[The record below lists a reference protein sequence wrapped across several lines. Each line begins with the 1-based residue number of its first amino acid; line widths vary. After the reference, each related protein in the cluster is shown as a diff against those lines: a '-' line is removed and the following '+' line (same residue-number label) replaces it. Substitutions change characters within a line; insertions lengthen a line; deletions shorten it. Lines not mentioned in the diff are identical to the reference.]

1 MLPEAWQVRVSPKG
15 RLTGSPPLYSAGVA
29 RDYRAVARDRLS
41 AEELPQVQ
49 IVPAISHNNELQVW
63 IRTGYYRGGTSGV
76 DRPKVTLA
84 SDIKELITQTDS
96 IIDLGWV
103 PG

>member
-1 MLPEAWQVRVSPKG
+1 VSHLRPVGAFDCLGQDLSLRSARLGVMLPEAWQVRVSPKG

-49 IVPAISHNNELQVW
+49 IVPATSHKNEL
-63 IRTGYYRGGTSGV
+63 
-76 DRPKVTLA
+76 
-84 SDIKELITQTDS
+84 
-96 IIDLGWV
+96 
-103 PG
+103 

>member
-1 MLPEAWQVRVSPKG
+1 MSHLRPVGAFDCLGQDLSLRSARLGVMLPEAWQVRVSPKG

-49 IVPAISHNNELQVW
+49 IVPATSHNNEL
-63 IRTGYYRGGTSGV
+63 
-76 DRPKVTLA
+76 
-84 SDIKELITQTDS
+84 
-96 IIDLGWV
+96 
-103 PG
+103 